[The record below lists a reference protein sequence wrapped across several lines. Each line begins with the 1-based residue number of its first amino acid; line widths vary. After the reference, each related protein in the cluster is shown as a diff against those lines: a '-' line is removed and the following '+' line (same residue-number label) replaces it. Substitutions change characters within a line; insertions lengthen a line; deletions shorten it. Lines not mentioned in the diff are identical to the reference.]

1 MFRFQWR
8 KGEAV
13 TKETREQDDSEPVSG
28 PEVIA
33 RVQKTVPATP
43 GVYRMLDRHD
53 NVLYVGK
60 AKALSKRIASYT
72 RLSGHT
78 NRIQRMIMATTSME
92 VITTATESEA
102 LLLEANLIKRLKPR
116 YNVLLRDD
124 KAFPYILIAEEHEA
138 PQLLKHRG
146 ARKRKG
152 RYYGPFAS
160 AGAVNQALNSLQ
172 RAFLLRSCSDSV
184 YANRTRPCL
193 LFQIKRCSAPCT
205 GEIGLD
211 DYAGLVTE
219 AQRFLSGK
227 STAVQAHL
235 AKRMEEASKRQLYEQ
250 AASFRDRLAALTH
263 VQGGGGVNAAG
274 FDEAD
279 IFAVFSEGGQSCIQV
294 FFFRTGQNWGNRAYY
309 PRTDKSHSEA
319 EILESFV
326 AQFYDNKPCP
336 RTVLLS
342 HDIAGRLLLSE
353 ALGEK
358 TGRKVAVHCPLRGE
372 KRTLVEHALSNARQA
387 LGRKMSQSASQQ
399 KLLAGLADCF
409 GLDEPPR
416 RIEIYDNSHIQ
427 GASAIG
433 AMVVAGREGWIK
445 SQYRKFNIR
454 SKDLAPGDDFGMM
467 REVMERRF
475 SALVKLKPEEAGPG
489 AGGEDR
495 EEDYIPLKPDLL
507 LIDGGAGQVSAVG
520 EVLAE
525 LGISDIPYVGVAKGV
540 DRNAGRERFFI
551 PGREPFTLDPRDP
564 VMYFIQRLRDE
575 AHRFA
580 IGSHRARRKK
590 NMTRNPLDEVPGIG
604 AKRKKALLQ
613 HFGSAKA
620 VTTTGVRDLAKVE
633 GISLKMAQI
642 IYDHFH
648 DGGEGG

>member
-1 MFRFQWR
+1 MTKDEIPQDKLS
-8 KGEAV
+8 KGP
-13 TKETREQDDSEPVSG
+13 D
-28 PEVIA
+28 VIS
-33 RVQKTVPATP
+33 RVLKTLPATP
-43 GVYRMLDRHD
+43 GVYRMLDAYE

-60 AKALSKRIASYT
+60 AKALSKRVSSYT

-78 NRIQRMIMATTSME
+78 NRIQRMIMATSSME

-124 KAFPYILIAEEHEA
+124 KAFPYILIADDHEA

-146 ARKRKG
+146 SRNRKG
-152 RYYGPFAS
+152 DYYGPFAS

-172 RAFLLRSCSDSV
+172 RAFLLRSCSDSI

-205 GEIGLD
+205 GDISLE
-211 DYAGLVTE
+211 DYGELVVE
-219 AQRFLSGK
+219 ARRFLSGK
-227 STAVQAHL
+227 STAVQIHL
-235 AKRMEEASKRQLYEQ
+235 AKRMEDASQKQLYEQ
-250 AASFRDRLAALTH
+250 AATFRDRLAALTH
-263 VQGGGGVNAAG
+263 VQGAGGVNAAG
-274 FDEAD
+274 FEEAD

-309 PRTDKSHSEA
+309 PRTDKSHEEA
-319 EILESFV
+319 EILESFI

-336 RTVLLS
+336 RTILLS
-342 HDIAGRLLLSE
+342 HDLSGRLLLSE

-358 TGRKVAVHCPLRGE
+358 TGHKITIHCPLKGE
-372 KRTLVEHALSNARQA
+372 KRTLVEHALANARQA
-387 LGRKMSQSASQQ
+387 LGRKMSESASQ
-399 KLLAGLADCF
+399 KRLLEGLAECF
-409 GLDEPPR
+409 GLEGAPR

-427 GASAIG
+427 GTNAIG

-445 SQYRKFNIR
+445 SQYRKFNIK
-454 SKDLAPGDDFGMM
+454 SKDLTPGDDFGMM

-475 SALVKLKPEEAGPG
+475 SRYLKQLEKQEQKAGSDDLDDN
-489 AGGEDR
+489 A
-495 EEDYIPLKPDLL
+495 PLKPDLL

-520 EVLAE
+520 EALAD
-525 LGISDIPYVGVAKGV
+525 LGISDIPYIGVAKGP

-551 PGREPFTLDPRDP
+551 PGRPPFSLESRDP

-580 IGSHRARRKK
+580 IGTHRARRKK
-590 NMTRNPLDEVPGIG
+590 SMAQNPLDDVPGVG
-604 AKRKKALLQ
+604 ATRKRALLR

-620 VTTTGVRDLAKVE
+620 VTNAGVRDIAQVE
-633 GISLKMAQI
+633 GISTTLAQT
-642 IYDHFH
+642 IYDYFH
-648 DGGEGG
+648 EGADR

>member
-1 MFRFQWR
+1 M
-8 KGEAV
+8 
-13 TKETREQDDSEPVSG
+13 TMSEKQKKNVPVEPPKG

-33 RVQKTVPATP
+33 RFVKTLPATP
-43 GVYRMLDRHD
+43 GVYRMLDKHE

-60 AKALSKRIASYT
+60 AKALSKRVVSYT
-72 RLSGHT
+72 RLNGHT
-78 NRIQRMIMATTSME
+78 NRIQRMIMGTCSME

-124 KAFPYILIAEEHEA
+124 KAFPYILIADDHEA
-138 PQLLKHRG
+138 PQLVKHRG
-146 ARKRKG
+146 SRKRKG
-152 RYYGPFAS
+152 DYFGPFAS

-184 YANRTRPCL
+184 YVNRTRPCL

-205 GEIGLD
+205 KDISLQDYGE
-211 DYAGLVTE
+211 LVVE
-219 AQRFLSGK
+219 ARRFLSGK
-227 STAVQAHL
+227 STNVQTHL
-235 AKRMEEASKRQLYEQ
+235 AKRMEDASKQQEYER

-263 VQGGGGVNAAG
+263 VQGGGGVHASG

-279 IFAVFSEGGQSCIQV
+279 IFAVHSEGGQSCIQV

-309 PRTDKSHSEA
+309 PRSDKSHGDA
-319 EILESFV
+319 EILESFI

-336 RTVLLS
+336 RQVLIS
-342 HDIAGRLLLSE
+342 HDLPGRLLLGE
-353 ALGEK
+353 ALSEK
-358 TGRKVAVHCPLRGE
+358 SGRKVAVQTPMKGE
-372 KRTLVEHALSNARQA
+372 KRTLVEHALATARQA
-387 LGRKMSQSASQQ
+387 LGRKLSDSASQR
-399 KLLAGLADCF
+399 KLLAGLAECF
-409 GLDEPPR
+409 DLESAPR

-427 GASAIG
+427 GTDAIG

-445 SQYRKFNIR
+445 SQYRKFNIK
-454 SKDLAPGDDFGMM
+454 SKTLTPGDDFGMM

-475 SALVKLKPEEAGPG
+475 SRYLKQLEKFEQQSKQDDD
-489 AGGEDR
+489 EDAA
-495 EEDYIPLKPDLL
+495 PLKPDLL

-520 EVLAE
+520 DALAD
-525 LGISDIPYVGVAKGV
+525 LGITDIPYIGVAKGP

-551 PGREPFTLDPRDP
+551 PGRPPFSLEPRDP

-580 IGSHRARRKK
+580 IGTHRARRKK
-590 NMTRNPLDEVPGIG
+590 SMARNPLDDVPNVG
-604 AKRKKALLQ
+604 AMRKRALLR

-620 VTTTGVRDLAKVE
+620 VTNAGVRDIAQVE
-633 GISLKMAQI
+633 GVSTTLAQA
-642 IYDHFH
+642 IYDFFH
-648 DGGEGG
+648 DEAAS

>member
-1 MFRFQWR
+1 MAE
-8 KGEAV
+8 KSSKDTA
-13 TKETREQDDSEPVSG
+13 KEPKKEPPKG

-33 RVQKTVPATP
+33 RVLKTLPATP
-43 GVYRMLDRHD
+43 GVYRMLDMHE

-60 AKALSKRIASYT
+60 AKALSKRVASYT

-78 NRIQRMIMATTSME
+78 NRIQRMIMATSSME

-124 KAFPYILIAEEHEA
+124 KAFPYILIADDHEA

-152 RYYGPFAS
+152 DYYGPFAS
-160 AGAVNQALNSLQ
+160 VGAVNQALNSLQ

-205 GEIGLD
+205 QEIALD
-211 DYAGLVTE
+211 DYAELVVE
-219 AQRFLSGK
+219 ARRFLSGK
-227 STAVQAHL
+227 STAVQTHL
-235 AKRMEEASKRQLYEQ
+235 VKRMEDASDKQHYEQ
-250 AASFRDRLAALTH
+250 AATFRDRLAALTH
-263 VQGGGGVNAAG
+263 VQGGGGVNASG

-279 IFAVFSEGGQSCIQV
+279 IFAVFSEGGQTCIQV

-319 EILESFV
+319 EILESFI

-336 RTVLLS
+336 RSILLS
-342 HDIAGRLLLSE
+342 HDLDGRLLLSE
-353 ALGEK
+353 ALSEK
-358 TGRKVAVHCPLRGE
+358 SSRKITIHCPIKGE
-372 KRTLVEHALSNARQA
+372 KRTLVEHALANARQA
-387 LGRKMSQSASQQ
+387 LGRKMSESASQ
-399 KLLAGLADCF
+399 KRLLEGLAECF

-416 RIEIYDNSHIQ
+416 RIEVYDNSHIQ
-427 GASAIG
+427 GTNPIG

-445 SQYRKFNIR
+445 SQYRKFNIK
-454 SKDLAPGDDFGMM
+454 SKDLTPGDDFGMM

-475 SALVKLKPEEAGPG
+475 SRYLKQVEEQ
-489 AGGEDR
+489 GEASGDT
-495 EEDYIPLKPDLL
+495 DDVDDDIVPLKPDLL

-520 EVLAE
+520 DALAD
-525 LGISDIPYVGVAKGV
+525 LGISDIPYIGVAKGP

-551 PGREPFTLDPRDP
+551 PGRPAFSLEPRDP

-575 AHRFA
+575 AHHFA

-590 NMTRNPLDEVPGIG
+590 SMAQNPLDDVPGVG
-604 AKRKKALLQ
+604 ATRKKALLRY
-613 HFGSAKA
+613 FGSAKA
-620 VTTTGVRDLAKVE
+620 VTTTGVKELAMVE
-633 GISLKMAQI
+633 GISAKMAQT
-642 IYDHFH
+642 IYDYFH
-648 DGGEGG
+648 DGGE

>member
-1 MFRFQWR
+1 VAD
-8 KGEAV
+8 KSSKKTA
-13 TKETREQDDSEPVSG
+13 KEPKKEPPKG

-33 RVQKTVPATP
+33 RVLKTLPATP
-43 GVYRMLDRHD
+43 GVYRMLDMHD

-60 AKALSKRIASYT
+60 AKALSKRVASYT

-78 NRIQRMIMATTSME
+78 NRIQRMIMATSSME

-124 KAFPYILIAEEHEA
+124 KAFPYILIAGDHEA

-152 RYYGPFAS
+152 DYYGPFAS
-160 AGAVNQALNSLQ
+160 VGAVNQALNSLQ

-205 GEIGLD
+205 KEIALD
-211 DYAGLVTE
+211 DYAELVVE
-219 AQRFLSGK
+219 ARRFLSGK
-227 STAVQAHL
+227 STAVQTHL
-235 AKRMEEASKRQLYEQ
+235 VKRMEDASDEQHYEQ
-250 AASFRDRLAALTH
+250 AATFRDRLAALTH
-263 VQGGGGVNAAG
+263 VQGGGGVNASG

-279 IFAVFSEGGQSCIQV
+279 IFAVFSEGGQTCIQV

-309 PRTDKSHSEA
+309 PRTDKSHTEA
-319 EILESFV
+319 EILESFI

-336 RTVLLS
+336 RSILLS
-342 HDIAGRLLLSE
+342 HDLDGRLLLSE
-353 ALGEK
+353 ALSEK
-358 TGRKVAVHCPLRGE
+358 SSRKISIHCPIKGE
-372 KRTLVEHALSNARQA
+372 KRTLVEHALANARQA
-387 LGRKMSQSASQQ
+387 LGRKMSESASQ
-399 KLLAGLADCF
+399 KRLLEGLAECF

-416 RIEIYDNSHIQ
+416 RIEVYDNSHIQ
-427 GASAIG
+427 GTNAIG

-445 SQYRKFNIR
+445 SQYRKFNIK
-454 SKDLAPGDDFGMM
+454 SKDLTPGDDFGMM

-475 SALVKLKPEEAGPG
+475 SRYLKQVEELGEASGD
-489 AGGEDR
+489 GEDI
-495 EEDYIPLKPDLL
+495 DDDIAPLKPDLL

-520 EVLAE
+520 NALAD
-525 LGISDIPYVGVAKGV
+525 LGISDIPYIGVAKGP

-551 PGREPFTLDPRDP
+551 PGRPAFSLEPRDP

-590 NMTRNPLDEVPGIG
+590 SMTQNPLDDVPGVG
-604 AKRKKALLQ
+604 ATRKKALLR

-620 VTTTGVRDLAKVE
+620 VTTTGVKDLAKVE
-633 GISLKMAQI
+633 GISAKMAQT
-642 IYDHFH
+642 IYDYFH
-648 DGGEGG
+648 EGGEGG